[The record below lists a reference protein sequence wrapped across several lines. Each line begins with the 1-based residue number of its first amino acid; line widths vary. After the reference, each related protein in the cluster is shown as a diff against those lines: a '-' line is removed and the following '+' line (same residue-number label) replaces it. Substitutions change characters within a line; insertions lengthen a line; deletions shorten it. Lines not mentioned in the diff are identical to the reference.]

1 MTREQ
6 AKEYVKGQLE
16 NYLISKGI
24 KTRSPFYCLNPA
36 HNDSH
41 PSMSFDPRR
50 NKCKCFSCG
59 ADYDTLDLIG
69 IDYGLSGADLF
80 NKAYSLYNLTIDDSR
95 GYTPQGTPKEDFKPL
110 IDNLSN
116 QRQQSPP
123 TAPTTTQAN
132 IHNQSYTT
140 PQSSVKPLEWN
151 AVINDEGKA
160 ARPPQSEQ
168 KPAVDFTKAI
178 EKAHAD
184 LLNNPAALEHFKQ
197 RGLTMETIKAHKLG
211 YSEDGVNTLLKA
223 YPDHMSKSRKAGLYK
238 YIFPIIDST
247 GKCSYFLSEISD
259 RSQLDEYNGKY
270 NKIRGLSASLYNE
283 QYLSRKAPEVIYI
296 CEGIFDALSIE
307 QLGGRAIALTGTG
320 QNRILSL
327 CKERGVNAAFILSL
341 DNDEAG
347 KKATAALKAGFDELG
362 LAYIESRPTG
372 GKDANEIL
380 QSNAQG
386 LGEYV
391 RQTTAQALEL
401 QRAKL
406 EERKAEYMKKSAKY
420 LLNGFIKNIAES
432 TKACFYPTGFNALDN
447 ILDGGLYAGLYCIGA
462 ISSLGKTTFCIQ
474 IADHLARSGKD
485 VLIFSLEMAKEE
497 LIAKSISRHTLLEN
511 WKQSKS
517 AEKAKTTRGI
527 LTGSRY
533 KNYTQAERVIIQD
546 ALSAY
551 EDYAEHIY
559 ISEGIGNIGVD
570 QIRAAVEEH
579 IKATGEEPAILIDYM
594 QILAPTDPR
603 STDKQNTDKAVL
615 ELKRMSRDYNIP
627 VIGISSFNR
636 DNYSAPVNLASFKES
651 GAIEYSSDVLLGLQY
666 LGMDYYDGEKEQ
678 DRARRVR
685 ELLRLQ
691 AEAGKEGRAQKIQLK
706 VLKNRNGSK
715 GECLLDFYPMFNYF
729 EDSADQTIEHTI
741 AKEGGTSSKSSQKAK
756 PREELKNKLINAYEE
771 IANGSKDSV
780 TLEELADKLDL
791 GKRSVKNKLAEFTA
805 LFEIEG
811 ENVKLKQALEDPLQE
826 PTLFDE

>member
-1 MTREQ
+1 
-6 AKEYVKGQLE
+6 
-16 NYLISKGI
+16 
-24 KTRSPFYCLNPA
+24 
-36 HNDSH
+36 
-41 PSMSFDPRR
+41 
-50 NKCKCFSCG
+50 
-59 ADYDTLDLIG
+59 
-69 IDYGLSGADLF
+69 
-80 NKAYSLYNLTIDDSR
+80 
-95 GYTPQGTPKEDFKPL
+95 
-110 IDNLSN
+110 
-116 QRQQSPP
+116 
-123 TAPTTTQAN
+123 
-132 IHNQSYTT
+132 
-140 PQSSVKPLEWN
+140 
-151 AVINDEGKA
+151 
-160 ARPPQSEQ
+160 
-168 KPAVDFTKAI
+168 
-178 EKAHAD
+178 
-184 LLNNPAALEHFKQ
+184 
-197 RGLTMETIKAHKLG
+197 
-211 YSEDGVNTLLKA
+211 
-223 YPDHMSKSRKAGLYK
+223 
-238 YIFPIIDST
+238 
-247 GKCSYFLSEISD
+247 
-259 RSQLDEYNGKY
+259 
-270 NKIRGLSASLYNE
+270 
-283 QYLSRKAPEVIYI
+283 
-296 CEGIFDALSIE
+296 
-307 QLGGRAIALTGTG
+307 
-320 QNRILSL
+320 
-327 CKERGVNAAFILSL
+327 
-341 DNDEAG
+341 
-347 KKATAALKAGFDELG
+347 
-362 LAYIESRPTG
+362 
-372 GKDANEIL
+372 
-380 QSNAQG
+380 
-386 LGEYV
+386 
-391 RQTTAQALEL
+391 
-401 QRAKL
+401 
-406 EERKAEYMKKSAKY
+406 MKKSAKY

-691 AEAGKEGRAQKIQLK
+691 AEAGKKAGRKRYSLK
-706 VLKNRNGSK
+706 
-715 GECLLDFYPMFNYF
+715 CLRT
-729 EDSADQTIEHTI
+729 AT
-741 AKEGGTSSKSSQKAK
+741 AA
-756 PREELKNKLINAYEE
+756 RANACLTFTQC
-771 IANGSKDSV
+771 ST
-780 TLEELADKLDL
+780 TL
-791 GKRSVKNKLAEFTA
+791 RTA
-805 LFEIEG
+805 
-811 ENVKLKQALEDPLQE
+811 
-826 PTLFDE
+826 PTRP